1 MSRNIFKSF
10 IKKVEVNPS
19 FKFIKTKENGVWKW
33 HTREDILHN
42 INGCIEKFRYYRIK
56 KGDRVIYKGKNS
68 VEWLSWNLAAYS
80 KGIIW
85 VPLYEQ
91 QEIEH
96 CNHIVRDSRA
106 TLFITN
112 ENLDIDNIIKISS
125 ELNPT
130 KSISNFDPVE
140 NELSNL
146 IYTSGTTGKPKGVKL
161 SHENILSNIDSVYNR
176 FSDIPTGLTSLN
188 ILPWAH
194 IYGLTCELYYNLLND
209 NKVALCT
216 DKTKFIDECK
226 EVKPEALYVVPKV
239 LETVKNKV
247 IFLDKPL
254 IRKIIPFLLLKLFG
268 GNIQNIFSGGAKLD
282 KKTRNFFED
291 NKIPICEGYGCSE
304 LSPMVSVNH
313 LIEPRDINSI
323 GKILDGIDVEIFNG
337 EICVSGPNVMEGYW
351 NDKEKTNEVL
361 FKKNNKI
368 WYSTGDSGYID
379 NDFLYYT
386 GRISE
391 NYKMSNGKFVNVNQ
405 LESKLKEYIK
415 CNFIVYGENMSK
427 NVLITDSSLDV
438 SLNVINES
446 LESFLR
452 IDKVIILEENEM
464 ANFLT
469 PKMSIKRKLLISH
482 IKSNNLI

>member
-1 MSRNIFKSF
+1 MGRNIFKSF
-10 IKKVEVNPS
+10 LKKVEQNPS
-19 FKFIKTKENGVWKW
+19 FNFIKTKENGIWKW

-42 INGCIEKFRYYRIK
+42 IYGCIEKFRYYRIK

-91 QEIEH
+91 QEIDH
-96 CNHIVRDSRA
+96 CKHIVRDSRA
-106 TLFITN
+106 SLIITN
-112 ENLDIDNIIKISS
+112 EDLDIDNIIKISS
-125 ELNPT
+125 KLNPT
-130 KSISNFDPVE
+130 KSISYLDLQE
-140 NELSNL
+140 NDLSNL

-161 SHENILSNIDSVYNR
+161 SHENIISNIDSIHNR

-226 EVKPEALYVVPKV
+226 EVKPDALYVVPKV

-247 IFLDKPL
+247 MFLDKPL

-313 LIEPRDINSI
+313 LTEPRDINSI

-351 NDKEKTNEVL
+351 NDEEKTNEVL
-361 FKKNNKI
+361 FTKGNKI
-368 WYSTGDSGYID
+368 WYSTGDSGYIK
-379 NDFLYYT
+379 NDFLYYS

-391 NYKMSNGKFVNVNQ
+391 NYKMSNGKFVNVN
-405 LESKLKEYIK
+405 EVETKIKEFLK
-415 CNFIVYGENMSK
+415 CNFIIYGENMDYNILVVDDPVENIGSINNSIETYLSIK
-427 NVLITDSSLDV
+427 KVIVL
-438 SLNVINES
+438 NES
-446 LESFLR
+446 
-452 IDKVIILEENEM
+452 EM

-469 PKMSIKRKLLISH
+469 PKMSIKRKALINY
-482 IKSNNLI
+482 IKDKAYI